1 MYKTKIL
8 TTVTI
13 KKQWLDEIKEHIPG
27 IEFDIERTTTPLK
40 VYKNPQTNTNYAVWD
55 YFRTLFPATGYRYR
69 VYVMSDKERLA
80 YGMTD
85 HLAAYNN
92 QDRDGTLDF
101 YMTATEK
108 NLTKAKKNG
117 FKYNFARIFVHE
129 TTHGKEQEQ
138 SREYM
143 ALTNPDRTHDWEA
156 QGRLKELAQEHFK
169 LSLLQQLLEL
179 TKIFL
184 GLLPPSTLLHPI
196 PKEYQAYIS
205 QSYGVPNS
213 WYPATKHHIGTDYA
227 TPPGTRILAP
237 WHGKTSEVGYT
248 ATLGNYCVYEF
259 NFVGKTYAMR
269 VLHLENMPTRGEFKR
284 GAIIGYSGNTGQS
297 TGAHCHI
304 DVWHDKVQLAGI
316 TASNFRQRTVDP
328 ELLFNTKI

>member
-1 MYKTKIL
+1 MIKTKIL

-92 QDRDGTLDF
+92 QDRDKVFDF

-138 SREYM
+138 GREYM

-179 TKIFL
+179 TKKLSEMLKSPSKPTKMQPLVERRVVSIIADMERF
-184 GLLPPSTLLHPI
+184 GLPVRLVQGYRSIEEQNKLYAQGRTTAGTIVTNAKGGESFHN
-196 PKEYQAYIS
+196 
-205 QSYGVPNS
+205 YGVAVDFVFRKSGYN
-213 WYPATKHHIGTDYA
+213 ATDAQWNLLGDTLKKYGFEWGGDWKGFVDK
-227 TPPGTRILAP
+227 P
-237 WHGKTSEVGYT
+237 HGQL
-248 ATLGNYCVYEF
+248 TLGYSLKDFQQGKVDYSKF
-259 NFVGKTYAMR
+259 N
-269 VLHLENMPTRGEFKR
+269 
-284 GAIIGYSGNTGQS
+284 
-297 TGAHCHI
+297 
-304 DVWHDKVQLAGI
+304 
-316 TASNFRQRTVDP
+316 
-328 ELLFNTKI
+328 